1 MNYFLIYICIGIL
14 LGIAVGQFLQINK
27 LWKRVNVMFD
37 SIFTNHKRLNDID
50 TQIDKIYEHLSWHE
64 DKLMDMY
71 PQPEDFQEKGDN

>member
-1 MNYFLIYICIGIL
+1 
-14 LGIAVGQFLQINK
+14 
-27 LWKRVNVMFD
+27 MFD